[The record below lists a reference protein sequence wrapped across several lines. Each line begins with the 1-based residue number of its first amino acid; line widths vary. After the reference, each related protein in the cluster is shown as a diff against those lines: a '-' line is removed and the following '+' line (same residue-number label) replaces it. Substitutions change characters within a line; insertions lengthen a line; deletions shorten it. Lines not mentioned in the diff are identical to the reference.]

1 MAISLR
7 ESVEIGLADIMTRKV
22 RTGVTV
28 LGIILG
34 VMSIMV
40 VLAIVNGMNKSTLR
54 WMEERGGL
62 NKIEVRPN
70 WEMDFINWKQASFT
84 FNELKLIRSLIPEAK
99 AFNPQIAANR
109 YPVQKSEISYDT
121 QVRGVYPDMT
131 ITDEWEVQT
140 GRFINYYDINNYNN
154 VIVLGS
160 TAATELF
167 GNKNPI
173 GENVVVQNNVLK
185 VIGIMQTKYLKMQG
199 GWGGDNALE
208 YMNRQV
214 FVPLTT
220 MFKKTTLDQA
230 VSNIEVKANSPE
242 EAVLLRAKLQTIIL
256 NLKQGKKLFEVSSA
270 KEQMDEM
277 KQNAAIFT
285 TIFVMIAVI
294 SLLVG
299 GIVIMNIM
307 LASVRERTREIGV
320 RIAIGARRID
330 IFIQFMVQT
339 ILITSLGGVA
349 GIILG
354 YSILSL
360 VGKYLSMEL
369 VASLS
374 MIYAA
379 VFVSVGVGLLF
390 GIMPAIRASNLDP
403 VTALR
408 NE

>member
-7 ESVEIGLADIMTRKV
+7 ESVEIGLADIKTRKI
-22 RTGVTV
+22 RTAVTV
-28 LGIILG
+28 LGIVLG

-40 VLAIVNGMNKSTLR
+40 VLAIINGMNKSTMR

-70 WEMDFINWKQASFT
+70 WDMDYRQWRQANFS

-99 AFNPQIAANR
+99 AFNPVVSANR
-109 YPVQKSEISYDT
+109 YPLQKGGISFQT
-121 QVRGVYPDMT
+121 TIKGVYPDMT
-131 ITDEWEVQT
+131 ITDEWDVQT
-140 GRFINYYDINNYNN
+140 GRFINYYDINNYHN

-160 TAATELF
+160 TAAKELF
-167 GNKNPI
+167 DNKNPI
-173 GENVVVQNNVLK
+173 GEYVVLQNNVLQ
-185 VIGIMQTKYLKMQG
+185 VIGIMETKYLKMQG
-199 GWGGDNALE
+199 GWGDDNALE
-208 YMNRQV
+208 YMNKQA

-230 VSNIEVKANSPE
+230 VSQLEIKANSPE
-242 EAVLLRAKLQTIIL
+242 EAIELRKKVQNIIL
-256 NLKQGKKLFEVSSA
+256 NLKQGKKLFDVRSA

-277 KQNAAIFT
+277 QQNARIFT
-285 TIFVMIAVI
+285 TIFVLIAVV

-320 RIAIGARRID
+320 RLAIGARRMD

-339 ILITSLGGVA
+339 ILITTLGGVI

-354 YSILSL
+354 YAILNL
-360 VGKYLSMEL
+360 VGKYLDMEL
-369 VASLS
+369 AASLS
-374 MIYAA
+374 MVYAA
-379 VFVSVGVGLLF
+379 IFVSVGVGLLF
-390 GIMPAIRASNLDP
+390 GITPAVRASNLDP
-403 VTALR
+403 VIALR

>member
-70 WEMDFINWKQASFT
+70 WEMDFINWNQASFT
-84 FNELKLIRSLIPEAK
+84 FNELKLIRSLIPEAR

-109 YPVQKSEISYDT
+109 YPVQKGEISYET

-160 TAATELF
+160 TAAKELF

-220 MFKKTTLDQA
+220 MFKKTTLDQV